1 MRPKVNKYE
10 FQGSLEENQKKF
22 QDNSTIVQART
33 QKKRRAILKLRN
45 KVRTRTTK
53 IYIMKA
59 QSQFDKLKVEKKKI
73 TKAEEKYKGRNPL
86 ER

>member
-1 MRPKVNKYE
+1 
-10 FQGSLEENQKKF
+10 
-22 QDNSTIVQART
+22 
-33 QKKRRAILKLRN
+33 
-45 KVRTRTTK
+45 
-53 IYIMKA
+53 MKA